1 MTQTKLL
8 FCAAILICSS
18 SFAQDVDMV
27 VHFPKGSAEIEPQ
40 SLLDLQHWAL
50 GHYHLHQKQILL
62 RGHTDKDA
70 DAHYNQKLST
80 QRNEAV
86 KSVLTENGYSTVEYE
101 SYGEDWPICLSEG
114 EDCMHSNR
122 RVEVL
127 LMDEVYEV
135 LMYDTQKVVPE
146 VSFVRVEKDAEIK
159 TDEGTLVKIPSNCF
173 LHADGSAVTGEVRF
187 EVKEFYNFKDC
198 IQKKLC
204 TTSDGK
210 LLESGGMLYLSAAQG
225 TEQLQIAA
233 GKNLDLTFA
242 SQREKPEDGM
252 QIFTGEIKDGNLNWT
267 NPQSG
272 RVITPEPYLYE
283 IDSVKNDVP
292 TKGKKKFTFMDH
304 SIEAIYE
311 PDQPTQYYLWTVQE
325 GKAVYEE
332 GLSAYDKSRLLAL
345 LKKWDGKYTYSYKK
359 VPNPAARASLV
370 FPAKNLGRINCDRFI
385 SQPAVNLS
393 VSYIG
398 DCPAINLLIIDD
410 LNSLLF
416 CYTKIDEQQ
425 IVARNMP
432 IGQKCHL
439 FSYSKIKDKIY
450 YSFVEIEIG
459 STNMPVVKLEETTQE
474 NLDAL
479 LAQYDRPI

>member
-8 FCAAILICSS
+8 FCAAILLCSS
-18 SFAQDVDMV
+18 ACAQNVDVV

-40 SLLDLQHWAL
+40 SLLDLQYWAL
-50 GHYHLHQKQILL
+50 GHYHLHRKKILL

-86 KSVLTENGYSTVEYE
+86 KAVLAENGYSTVEYE

-127 LMDEVYEV
+127 LMDEASEELIYE
-135 LMYDTQKVVPE
+135 THKVAPE
-146 VSFVRVEKDAEIK
+146 VRFVRIEKDAEVK
-159 TDEGTLVKIPSNCF
+159 TDQGTLVKIPSNCF
-173 LHADGSAVTGEVRF
+173 VHADGSAVTGEVRF

-204 TTSDGK
+204 TTSEGK

-225 TEQLQIAA
+225 TEQLLIAA
-233 GKNLDLTFA
+233 GKNLDVTFA

-252 QIFTGEIKDGNLNWT
+252 QIFSGEFKDGNLNWT
-267 NPQSG
+267 NPKSG
-272 RVITPEPYLYE
+272 RVITTEPYLYE
-283 IDSVKNDVP
+283 IDSVKNEVP
-292 TKGKKKFTFMDH
+292 TKGKKKFTFMGK

-311 PDQPTQYYLWTVQE
+311 PDEPTEYYLWTMLE
-325 GKAVYEE
+325 GNEAYEYS
-332 GLSAYDKSRLLAL
+332 LSDYDRSRLLTS
-345 LKKWDGKYTYSYKK
+345 LKRWDSKYTYSYKK
-359 VPNPAARASLV
+359 IPNPAAKCSLV
-370 FPAKNLGRINCDRFI
+370 FPANKLGWINCDRFYN
-385 SQPAVNLS
+385 QPVTD
-393 VSYIG
+393 VTVQYTG
-398 DCPAINLLIIDD
+398 DCPSINLLVLDQI
-410 LNSLLF
+410 NSVLT
-416 CYTKIDEQQ
+416 CNININEKQ

-439 FSYSKIKDKIY
+439 FSYSEIEGKIY

-459 STNMPVVKLEETTQE
+459 SEDMPVVKLEETTKE